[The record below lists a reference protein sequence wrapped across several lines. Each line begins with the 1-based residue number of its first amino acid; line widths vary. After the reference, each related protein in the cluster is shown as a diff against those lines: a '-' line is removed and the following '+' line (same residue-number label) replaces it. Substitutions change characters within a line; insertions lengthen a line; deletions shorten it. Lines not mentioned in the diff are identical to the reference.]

1 MAEIKFYKANALPAS
16 PTSADD
22 GIWLIADGANNY
34 KHFVITGGV
43 VRELTVTG
51 AGGGSAEWGQ
61 ITGTLAD
68 QTDLQNALNAKAN
81 DNAVVKLTGNQTV
94 GGTKTFSTS
103 PVVPSKNSA
112 AANTPTAIAT
122 EAQVFLK
129 ANDADVV
136 KLTGNQT
143 VAGVKTFSEFP
154 VTPSSAPTSDY
165 QAANKKYVDDQIEAS
180 VLEWSTDEW

>member
-1 MAEIKFYKANALPAS
+1 MAKIQFYKANALPPS

-22 GIWLIADGANNY
+22 GIWFIADGANNY
-34 KHFVITGGV
+34 KHFVITSGV
-43 VRELTVTG
+43 VKELTVTG

-68 QTDLQNALNAKAN
+68 QSDLQIALNLKAN

-94 GGTKTFSTS
+94 AGTKTFSTS
-103 PVVPSKNSA
+103 PVVPSKSTA

-122 EAQVFLK
+122 EAQVYLK

-143 VAGVKTFSEFP
+143 VAGIKTFSSFP
-154 VTPSSAPTSDY
+154 VTPSSNPTTDY
-165 QAANKKYVDDQIEAS
+165 QIANKKYVDDKIAGA
-180 VLEWSTDEW
+180 VLEWDTEDW